1 MCGSNCCFLTCIQIF
16 HEVDKVVWYS
26 HFFKDFP
33 QFAVIHI
40 VKGFSIVNE
49 AGIDVF
55 LELSCFF
62 NDPTDVGNLI
72 SGSSTFSNSSLNIWK
87 FSVHVLLKAG
97 LENFEHYF
105 ASVWD
110 ECNCAVVWTFFG
122 IPFLWDWNKNWPF
135 QSLCF
140 YKMQLCS
147 KLGAAGLSDE
157 TSDINYAWYSIPVY
171 LLSLHMC
178 LKYGPIKGS

>member
-1 MCGSNCCFLTCIQIF
+1 MSRCACF
-16 HEVDKVVWYS
+16 S
-26 HFFKDFP
+26 
-33 QFAVIHI
+33 A
-40 VKGFSIVNE
+40 SR
-49 AGIDVF
+49 
-55 LELSCFF
+55 S
-62 NDPTDVGNLI
+62 LI
-72 SGSSTFSNSSLNIWK
+72 
-87 FSVHVLLKAG
+87 
-97 LENFEHYF
+97 
-105 ASVWD
+105 
-110 ECNCAVVWTFFG
+110 
-122 IPFLWDWNKNWPF
+122 